1 MTFHEDMKYWVWLQR
16 AAGKGANLERLLS
29 PFGGDVRALYEADP
43 GERERL
49 LRETPSESADWQ
61 REEARGAGMR
71 GGWMRD
77 GWRADGQEV
86 LPGWQK
92 GKSAARKKR
101 PVAESTL
108 QRMKKVSLVEAEE
121 TLELCERTGVVPI
134 CPADDRYPWLLREVP
149 TCPAVLYALGDLRLL
164 TPTTL
169 PFAMVG
175 ARDARLSSLSAAS
188 DLAGSLARAG
198 FLIVSGGAIGTD
210 SACHIGALNAGCPT
224 VAVLGTGIGT
234 NYLQQNADLRRVI
247 SHNGLLL
254 SEMEPGEPGS
264 RGSFPLRNR
273 IIAGM
278 SVGTLVVEAAVKS
291 GSLITSKYAE
301 EYDRDVFVPLF
312 PGIDPERELADD
324 YPTYAAS
331 QKSAEPSALSELEA
345 STDLKAPELAR
356 RRSNTTH
363 ARQASVPTKLSSAFR
378 GTRELLERETG
389 VGIRCAADVLAAYAD
404 SYGLDPAALVASGQ
418 VSEEDLTRDVTDLA
432 GVFPPLLSR
441 SMVAKAR
448 AQLGL
453 RPGGPAS
460 GFASAFAGSAAP
472 AGMSRAT
479 GDRALPA
486 DALSDLAGSG
496 TLNPNPGWGPYRTAG
511 DAELRTYTS
520 AEFAYRRGDHPHADA
535 LPEDVSAL
543 SGDKLKS
550 KSSDSSRIDGKR
562 LLTEGALALS
572 EDDFE
577 GESSD
582 SSRSNGKRL
591 LREDALRLPADDS
604 GRSLKSGPATP
615 LKPVKDLSQE
625 ARVVLA
631 CFRADHE
638 RISEH
643 SNPEA
648 KDKTYLNALYY
659 DDFAMRLDMAPQ
671 YLLAALT
678 ELSLASYIDLT
689 DDQRYVRPVLT
700 KAVQVPNELSFE
712 EPVNPLL
719 KHPLKQNQPD
729 QTPLKTRTAHEIE
742 SEGKEHQKKEKEAK
756 EKETEEEE
764 TKEKETNHGI

>member
-1 MTFHEDMKYWVWLQR
+1 MTFHENMKYWVWLQR
-16 AAGKGANLERLLS
+16 AAGKGANLERLLE

-43 GERERL
+43 GEREHL
-49 LRETPSESADWQ
+49 LRETPSESEDWG
-61 REEARGAGMR
+61 REEARSAGAR
-71 GGWMRD
+71 GGILRD

-86 LPGWQK
+86 LPGWQRER
-92 GKSAARKKR
+92 GKSRTRKKR

-108 QRMKKVSLVEAEE
+108 QRMRKVSLAEAEE

-134 CPADDRYPWLLREVP
+134 CPSDEHYPWLLREVP

-164 TPTTL
+164 TPITL

-234 NYLQQNADLRRVI
+234 RYLQQNADLRRVI

-264 RGSFPLRNR
+264 KGSFPLRNR

-312 PGIDPERELADD
+312 PGVDPER
-324 YPTYAAS
+324 P
-331 QKSAEPSALSELEA
+331 
-345 STDLKAPELAR
+345 LK
-356 RRSNTTH
+356 
-363 ARQASVPTKLSSAFR
+363 SSAFR
-378 GTRELLERETG
+378 GTSELLERETG
-389 VGIRCAADVLAAYAD
+389 VGIRCAADVLAAYAG
-404 SYGLDPAALVASGQ
+404 SYGLEPAALVASGQ

-441 SMVAKAR
+441 AMVAKAR

-453 RPGGPAS
+453 RPGSPAS
-460 GFASAFAGSAAP
+460 V
-472 AGMSRAT
+472 RE
-479 GDRALPA
+479 LPA
-486 DALSDLAGSG
+486 AALSDLAGSG

-520 AEFAYRRGDHPHADA
+520 AEFAYRRGDHPHERELA
-535 LPEDVSAL
+535 EDISETT
-543 SGDKLKS
+543 
-550 KSSDSSRIDGKR
+550 SSDSSRTGTDL
-562 LLTEGALALS
+562 LLTEEGRGAHGSFA
-572 EDDFE
+572 
-577 GESSD
+577 
-582 SSRSNGKRL
+582 
-591 LREDALRLPADDS
+591 
-604 GRSLKSGPATP
+604 GRSPAPGPATP
-615 LKPVKDLSQE
+615 SKPVNELSQE
-625 ARVVLA
+625 ARVVLN
-631 CFRADHE
+631 CFRD
-638 RISEH
+638 
-643 SNPEA
+643 P
-648 KDKTYLNALYY
+648 DGQPLYY
-659 DDFAMRLDMAPQ
+659 EDFSARIDMAPQ

-689 DDQRYVRPVLT
+689 MDQQYVC
-700 KAVQVPNELSFE
+700 AVDLE
-712 EPVNPLL
+712 EVWP
-719 KHPLKQNQPD
+719 
-729 QTPLKTRTAHEIE
+729 A
-742 SEGKEHQKKEKEAK
+742 
-756 EKETEEEE
+756 
-764 TKEKETNHGI
+764 

>member
-1 MTFHEDMKYWVWLQR
+1 MTFHKDMKYWVWLQR

-43 GERERL
+43 GEREHL
-49 LRETPSESADWQ
+49 LRETPSESAGWG

-92 GKSAARKKR
+92 GKPAARKKR

-108 QRMKKVSLVEAEE
+108 QRMKKVSLAEAEE

-134 CPADDRYPWLLREVP
+134 CPEDDRYPWLLREVP

-312 PGIDPERELADD
+312 PGIDPER
-324 YPTYAAS
+324 P
-331 QKSAEPSALSELEA
+331 
-345 STDLKAPELAR
+345 LK
-356 RRSNTTH
+356 
-363 ARQASVPTKLSSAFR
+363 SSAFR

-404 SYGLDPAALVASGQ
+404 SYGLDPATLVASGQ

-441 SMVAKAR
+441 AMVAKAR

-453 RPGGPAS
+453 RPGGPVT
-460 GFASAFAGSAAP
+460 GFV
-472 AGMSRAT
+472 
-479 GDRALPA
+479 PA

-535 LPEDVSAL
+535 LSKDVTTP
-543 SGDKLKS
+543 SGDKLEG
-550 KSSDSSRIDGKR
+550 KSSDSSRFDDKR
-562 LLTEGALALS
+562 LLTEGALALFGD
-572 EDDFE
+572 ELE
-577 GESSD
+577 EKSSD
-582 SSRSNGKRL
+582 KSRISSKSL
-591 LREDALRLPADDS
+591 LTKDAPASPEDCVGQSP
-604 GRSLKSGPATP
+604 KSVPVTP

-631 CFRADHE
+631 CFREDDNNTHL
-638 RISEH
+638 
-643 SNPEA
+643 
-648 KDKTYLNALYY
+648 KALYY
-659 DDFAMRLDMAPQ
+659 DDFAMSLDMAPQ

-689 DDQRYVRPVLT
+689 DDQRYIC
-700 KAVQVPNELSFE
+700 AVDL
-712 EPVNPLL
+712 
-719 KHPLKQNQPD
+719 
-729 QTPLKTRTAHEIE
+729 
-742 SEGKEHQKKEKEAK
+742 EKEWPV
-756 EKETEEEE
+756 
-764 TKEKETNHGI
+764 

>member
-1 MTFHEDMKYWVWLQR
+1 M
-16 AAGKGANLERLLS
+16 LS

-43 GERERL
+43 GEREHL
-49 LRETPSESADWQ
+49 LRETPSESEDWG
-61 REEARGAGMR
+61 REEARSAGAR
-71 GGWMRD
+71 GGILRD

-86 LPGWQK
+86 LPGWQRER
-92 GKSAARKKR
+92 GKSRTRKKR

-108 QRMKKVSLVEAEE
+108 QRMRKVSLAEAEE
-121 TLELCERTGVVPI
+121 TLELCECTGVVPI
-134 CPADDRYPWLLREVP
+134 CPSDEHYPWLLREVP

-164 TPTTL
+164 TPITL

-234 NYLQQNADLRRVI
+234 RYLQQNADLRRVI

-264 RGSFPLRNR
+264 KGSFPLRNR

-312 PGIDPERELADD
+312 PGVDPER
-324 YPTYAAS
+324 P
-331 QKSAEPSALSELEA
+331 
-345 STDLKAPELAR
+345 LK
-356 RRSNTTH
+356 
-363 ARQASVPTKLSSAFR
+363 SSAFR
-378 GTRELLERETG
+378 GTSELLERDTG
-389 VGIRCAADVLAAYAD
+389 VGIRCAADVLAAYAG

-441 SMVAKAR
+441 AMVAKAR

-460 GFASAFAGSAAP
+460 V
-472 AGMSRAT
+472 RE
-479 GDRALPA
+479 LPA
-486 DALSDLAGSG
+486 AALTDLAGEG
-496 TLNPNPGWGPYRTAG
+496 TLNLSPGWGPYRTAG

-520 AEFAYRRGDHPHADA
+520 AEFAYRRGDHPHEHE
-535 LPEDVSAL
+535 LTEDISETT
-543 SGDKLKS
+543 
-550 KSSDSSRIDGKR
+550 SSDSSRTGTDL
-562 LLTEGALALS
+562 LLTEEGRGAHGSFA
-572 EDDFE
+572 
-577 GESSD
+577 
-582 SSRSNGKRL
+582 
-591 LREDALRLPADDS
+591 
-604 GRSLKSGPATP
+604 GRSPTPEPATP
-615 LKPVKDLSQE
+615 LKPVNELSQE
-625 ARVVLA
+625 ARVVLN
-631 CFRADHE
+631 CFRD
-638 RISEH
+638 
-643 SNPEA
+643 P
-648 KDKTYLNALYY
+648 DGQPLYY
-659 DDFAMRLDMAPQ
+659 EDFSARIDMAPQ

-689 DDQRYVRPVLT
+689 MDQQYVC
-700 KAVQVPNELSFE
+700 AVDLE
-712 EPVNPLL
+712 EVWP
-719 KHPLKQNQPD
+719 
-729 QTPLKTRTAHEIE
+729 A
-742 SEGKEHQKKEKEAK
+742 
-756 EKETEEEE
+756 
-764 TKEKETNHGI
+764 

>member
-43 GERERL
+43 RERGRV
-49 LRETPSESADWQ
+49 LRETPSESAGWQ

-71 GGWMRD
+71 GGWVRD

-86 LPGWQK
+86 LPGWQREK
-92 GKSAARKKR
+92 PAARRKR

-108 QRMKKVSLVEAEE
+108 QRMKKVSLAEAKE

-312 PGIDPERELADD
+312 PGIDPER
-324 YPTYAAS
+324 P
-331 QKSAEPSALSELEA
+331 
-345 STDLKAPELAR
+345 LK
-356 RRSNTTH
+356 
-363 ARQASVPTKLSSAFR
+363 SSAFR

-404 SYGLDPAALVASGQ
+404 SYGLDPAVLVASGQ

-453 RPGGPAS
+453 RPGGPAT
-460 GFASAFAGSAAP
+460 GFV
-472 AGMSRAT
+472 
-479 GDRALPA
+479 PA

-535 LPEDVSAL
+535 LPEDATTP
-543 SGDKLKS
+543 SGDKFEGE
-550 KSSDSSRIDGKR
+550 SSDSSRIDGKR
-562 LLTEGALALS
+562 LLTEGTLALS
-572 EDDFE
+572 EGDFE
-577 GESSD
+577 GESSG
-582 SSRSNGKRL
+582 SSRSNSKRL
-591 LREDALRLPADDS
+591 LTEDTLGLPADAS
-604 GRSLKSGPATP
+604 GRSPKSEPATPFKSATP

-631 CFRADHE
+631 CFRD
-638 RISEH
+638 
-643 SNPEA
+643 P
-648 KDKTYLNALYY
+648 DGQPLYY
-659 DDFAMRLDMAPQ
+659 EDISARIDMAPQ

-689 DDQRYVRPVLT
+689 MDQQYVC
-700 KAVQVPNELSFE
+700 AVDLGEVWP
-712 EPVNPLL
+712 
-719 KHPLKQNQPD
+719 
-729 QTPLKTRTAHEIE
+729 A
-742 SEGKEHQKKEKEAK
+742 
-756 EKETEEEE
+756 
-764 TKEKETNHGI
+764 

>member
-108 QRMKKVSLVEAEE
+108 QRMKKVSLAEAEE

-312 PGIDPERELADD
+312 PGIDPERRLADD
-324 YPTYAAS
+324 YPTYAAP
-331 QKSAEPSALSELEA
+331 QKQVALSPA
-345 STDLKAPELAR
+345 VPAR
-356 RRSNTTH
+356 TTS
-363 ARQASVPTKLSSAFR
+363 RNTKLSSAFR

-453 RPGGPAS
+453 HPGGPAT
-460 GFASAFAGSAAP
+460 GFGAAFAGSATS
-472 AGMSRAT
+472 AGMPRAT

-689 DDQRYVRPVLT
+689 DDQRYVC
-700 KAVQVPNELSFE
+700 AVDL
-712 EPVNPLL
+712 
-719 KHPLKQNQPD
+719 
-729 QTPLKTRTAHEIE
+729 
-742 SEGKEHQKKEKEAK
+742 EKEWP
-756 EKETEEEE
+756 T
-764 TKEKETNHGI
+764 

>member
-1 MTFHEDMKYWVWLQR
+1 MTFHENMKYWVWLQR

-49 LRETPSESADWQ
+49 LRETPSESADWG
-61 REEARGAGMR
+61 REEARSAGAR
-71 GGWMRD
+71 GGLLRD

-86 LPGWQK
+86 LPGWQRER
-92 GKSAARKKR
+92 GTSRTRKKR

-108 QRMKKVSLVEAEE
+108 QRMRKVSLAEAEE

-134 CPADDRYPWLLREVP
+134 CPSDEHYPWLLREVP

-164 TPTTL
+164 TPITL

-234 NYLQQNADLRRVI
+234 RYLQQNADLRRVI

-264 RGSFPLRNR
+264 KGSFPLRNR

-312 PGIDPERELADD
+312 PGVDPER
-324 YPTYAAS
+324 P
-331 QKSAEPSALSELEA
+331 
-345 STDLKAPELAR
+345 LK
-356 RRSNTTH
+356 
-363 ARQASVPTKLSSAFR
+363 SSAFR
-378 GTRELLERETG
+378 GTCELLERETG
-389 VGIRCAADVLAAYAD
+389 VGIRCAADVLAAYAG
-404 SYGLDPAALVASGQ
+404 SYGLDPAALAASGQ
-418 VSEEDLTRDVTDLA
+418 VSEEDLTRDITDLA

-441 SMVAKAR
+441 TMVAKAR

-460 GFASAFAGSAAP
+460 GRERPAA
-472 AGMSRAT
+472 
-479 GDRALPA
+479 
-486 DALSDLAGSG
+486 ALSDLAGEG
-496 TLNPNPGWGPYRTAG
+496 TLNPTPGWGPYRTAG

-520 AEFAYRRGDHPHADA
+520 AEFAYRRGDHPHERE
-535 LPEDVSAL
+535 LTEE
-543 SGDKLKS
+543 KTKTI
-550 KSSDSSRIDGKR
+550 SSDSSR
-562 LLTEGALALS
+562 T
-572 EDDFE
+572 
-577 GESSD
+577 
-582 SSRSNGKRL
+582 
-591 LREDALRLPADDS
+591 DAELLPAEDGRAEYGS
-604 GRSLKSGPATP
+604 FTGRSPMPEPATP
-615 LKPVKDLSQE
+615 SKPVNELSQE
-625 ARVVLA
+625 ARVVLN
-631 CFRADHE
+631 CFRD
-638 RISEH
+638 
-643 SNPEA
+643 P
-648 KDKTYLNALYY
+648 DGQPLYY
-659 DDFAMRLDMAPQ
+659 EDITARIDMAPQ

-689 DDQRYVRPVLT
+689 MDQQYVC
-700 KAVQVPNELSFE
+700 AVDLE
-712 EPVNPLL
+712 EVWP
-719 KHPLKQNQPD
+719 
-729 QTPLKTRTAHEIE
+729 A
-742 SEGKEHQKKEKEAK
+742 
-756 EKETEEEE
+756 
-764 TKEKETNHGI
+764 

>member
-1 MTFHEDMKYWVWLQR
+1 MTSHEDMKYWVWLQR

-49 LRETPSESADWQ
+49 LRETPSESAGWV

-108 QRMKKVSLVEAEE
+108 QRMKKVSLAEAEG

-169 PFAMVG
+169 PLAMVG

-312 PGIDPERELADD
+312 PGVDPER
-324 YPTYAAS
+324 P
-331 QKSAEPSALSELEA
+331 
-345 STDLKAPELAR
+345 LK
-356 RRSNTTH
+356 
-363 ARQASVPTKLSSAFR
+363 SSAFR
-378 GTRELLERETG
+378 GTSELLERETG
-389 VGIRCAADVLAAYAD
+389 VGIRCAADVLAAYAG
-404 SYGLDPAALVASGQ
+404 SYGLEPAALVASGQ

-441 SMVAKAR
+441 AMVAKAR

-453 RPGGPAS
+453 RPGGPAT
-460 GFASAFAGSAAP
+460 GFGSAFAGSATS
-472 AGMSRAT
+472 AGMPHAT
-479 GDRALPA
+479 GDGPLPA
-486 DALSDLAGSG
+486 GALTDLAGSG

-535 LPEDVSAL
+535 LPEDVSTS
-543 SGDKLKS
+543 SGNKLEG
-550 KSSDSSRIDGKR
+550 KSSNSSRIDGKR
-562 LLTEGALALS
+562 LLTEDVLG
-572 EDDFE
+572 
-577 GESSD
+577 
-582 SSRSNGKRL
+582 
-591 LREDALRLPADDS
+591 LPADDS

-631 CFRADHE
+631 CFRD
-638 RISEH
+638 
-643 SNPEA
+643 P
-648 KDKTYLNALYY
+648 DGQPLYY
-659 DDFAMRLDMAPQ
+659 EDISARIDMAPQ

-689 DDQRYVRPVLT
+689 MDQQYVC
-700 KAVQVPNELSFE
+700 AVDLE
-712 EPVNPLL
+712 EVWL
-719 KHPLKQNQPD
+719 
-729 QTPLKTRTAHEIE
+729 A
-742 SEGKEHQKKEKEAK
+742 
-756 EKETEEEE
+756 
-764 TKEKETNHGI
+764 

>member
-108 QRMKKVSLVEAEE
+108 QRMKKVSLAEAEE

-149 TCPAVLYALGDLRLL
+149 TCPAVLYALGDLSLL

-312 PGIDPERELADD
+312 PGIDPERRLADD

-543 SGDKLKS
+543 SGDKLKG
-550 KSSDSSRIDGKR
+550 KSSDSSRSGEKR

-572 EDDFE
+572 GDNLEE
-577 GESSD
+577 ESSD
-582 SSRSNGKRL
+582 RLRIDGKHL
-591 LREDALRLPADDS
+591 LTKDALAFSEDYA
-604 GRSLKSGPATP
+604 GRSPKREPVTP

-625 ARVVLA
+625 AKVVLN
-631 CFRADHE
+631 CFREDDGQTMEGGAPAGGDNTHFQ
-638 RISEH
+638 
-643 SNPEA
+643 
-648 KDKTYLNALYY
+648 ALYY

-689 DDQRYVRPVLT
+689 DDQRYVC
-700 KAVQVPNELSFE
+700 AVDL
-712 EPVNPLL
+712 
-719 KHPLKQNQPD
+719 
-729 QTPLKTRTAHEIE
+729 
-742 SEGKEHQKKEKEAK
+742 EKEWLV
-756 EKETEEEE
+756 
-764 TKEKETNHGI
+764 

>member
-16 AAGKGANLERLLS
+16 AAGKGANLERLLE

-43 GERERL
+43 GEREHL
-49 LRETPSESADWQ
+49 LRETPSESEDWG
-61 REEARGAGMR
+61 REEARSAGAR
-71 GGWMRD
+71 GGILRD

-86 LPGWQK
+86 LPGWQRER
-92 GKSAARKKR
+92 GKSRTRKKR

-108 QRMKKVSLVEAEE
+108 QRMRKVSLAEAEE

-134 CPADDRYPWLLREVP
+134 CPSDEHYPWLLREVP

-164 TPTTL
+164 TPITL

-234 NYLQQNADLRRVI
+234 RYLQQNADLRRVI

-264 RGSFPLRNR
+264 KGSFPLRNR

-312 PGIDPERELADD
+312 PGVDPER
-324 YPTYAAS
+324 P
-331 QKSAEPSALSELEA
+331 
-345 STDLKAPELAR
+345 LK
-356 RRSNTTH
+356 
-363 ARQASVPTKLSSAFR
+363 SSAFR
-378 GTRELLERETG
+378 GTSELLERETG
-389 VGIRCAADVLAAYAD
+389 VGIRCAADVLAAYAG
-404 SYGLDPAALVASGQ
+404 SYGLEPAALVASGQ

-441 SMVAKAR
+441 AMVAKAR

-453 RPGGPAS
+453 RPGSPAS
-460 GFASAFAGSAAP
+460 V
-472 AGMSRAT
+472 RE
-479 GDRALPA
+479 LPA
-486 DALSDLAGSG
+486 AALSDLAGSG
-496 TLNPNPGWGPYRTAG
+496 TLNPNPGWGPYRTAE

-520 AEFAYRRGDHPHADA
+520 AEFAYRRGDHPHERELA
-535 LPEDVSAL
+535 EDISETT
-543 SGDKLKS
+543 
-550 KSSDSSRIDGKR
+550 SSDSSRTGTDL
-562 LLTEGALALS
+562 LLTEEGRGAHGSFA
-572 EDDFE
+572 
-577 GESSD
+577 
-582 SSRSNGKRL
+582 
-591 LREDALRLPADDS
+591 
-604 GRSLKSGPATP
+604 GRSPMPEPATP
-615 LKPVKDLSQE
+615 LKPVNELSQE
-625 ARVVLA
+625 ARVVLN
-631 CFRADHE
+631 CFRD
-638 RISEH
+638 
-643 SNPEA
+643 P
-648 KDKTYLNALYY
+648 DGQPLYY
-659 DDFAMRLDMAPQ
+659 EDFSARIDMAPQ

-689 DDQRYVRPVLT
+689 MDQQYVC
-700 KAVQVPNELSFE
+700 AVDLE
-712 EPVNPLL
+712 EVWP
-719 KHPLKQNQPD
+719 
-729 QTPLKTRTAHEIE
+729 A
-742 SEGKEHQKKEKEAK
+742 
-756 EKETEEEE
+756 
-764 TKEKETNHGI
+764 

>member
-101 PVAESTL
+101 PVSESTL
-108 QRMKKVSLVEAEE
+108 QRMKKVSLAEAEE
-121 TLELCERTGVVPI
+121 TLELCECTGVVPI
-134 CPADDRYPWLLREVP
+134 CPSDEHYPWLLREVP

-312 PGIDPERELADD
+312 PGVDPER
-324 YPTYAAS
+324 P
-331 QKSAEPSALSELEA
+331 
-345 STDLKAPELAR
+345 LK
-356 RRSNTTH
+356 
-363 ARQASVPTKLSSAFR
+363 SSAFR
-378 GTRELLERETG
+378 GTSELLERETG
-389 VGIRCAADVLAAYAD
+389 VGIRCAADVLAAYAG

-460 GFASAFAGSAAP
+460 GFGSAFAGSAAP
-472 AGMSRAT
+472 AGMPLAA
-479 GDRALPA
+479 GDGALPA
-486 DALSDLAGSG
+486 GALLDLAGSG
-496 TLNPNPGWGPYRTAG
+496 TLNPNPGWGPYRTAE

-520 AEFAYRRGDHPHADA
+520 AEFAYRRGDHPHEHEPQEDESEEASSASSRFDSKHLLA
-535 LPEDVSAL
+535 EDVPETRGS
-543 SGDKLKS
+543 
-550 KSSDSSRIDGKR
+550 
-562 LLTEGALALS
+562 
-572 EDDFE
+572 FV
-577 GESSD
+577 
-582 SSRSNGKRL
+582 
-591 LREDALRLPADDS
+591 
-604 GRSLKSGPATP
+604 GRSPTPEPATP
-615 LKPVKDLSQE
+615 LKPVNELSQE
-625 ARVVLA
+625 ARVVLN
-631 CFRADHE
+631 CFRD
-638 RISEH
+638 
-643 SNPEA
+643 P
-648 KDKTYLNALYY
+648 DGQPLYY
-659 DDFAMRLDMAPQ
+659 EDFSARIDMAPQ

-689 DDQRYVRPVLT
+689 MDQQYVC
-700 KAVQVPNELSFE
+700 AVDLE
-712 EPVNPLL
+712 EVWP
-719 KHPLKQNQPD
+719 
-729 QTPLKTRTAHEIE
+729 A
-742 SEGKEHQKKEKEAK
+742 
-756 EKETEEEE
+756 
-764 TKEKETNHGI
+764 

>member
-312 PGIDPERELADD
+312 PGVDPERRLADD
-324 YPTYAAS
+324 YPTYAAP
-331 QKSAEPSALSELEA
+331 QKQVALSPA
-345 STDLKAPELAR
+345 VPAR
-356 RRSNTTH
+356 TTS
-363 ARQASVPTKLSSAFR
+363 RNTKLSSAFR

-453 RPGGPAS
+453 RPGGPAT
-460 GFASAFAGSAAP
+460 GFV
-472 AGMSRAT
+472 
-479 GDRALPA
+479 PA

-543 SGDKLKS
+543 SGDKLKG
-550 KSSDSSRIDGKR
+550 KSSDSSRSGEKR
-562 LLTEGALALS
+562 LLTEGALALFGDNL
-572 EDDFE
+572 EE
-577 GESSD
+577 ESSD
-582 SSRSNGKRL
+582 RLRIDGKHL
-591 LREDALRLPADDS
+591 LTKDALAFSEDYA
-604 GRSLKSGPATP
+604 GRSPKREPVTP

-625 ARVVLA
+625 AKVVLN
-631 CFRADHE
+631 CFREDDGQTMEGGAPAGGDNTHFQ
-638 RISEH
+638 
-643 SNPEA
+643 
-648 KDKTYLNALYY
+648 ALYY

-689 DDQRYVRPVLT
+689 DDQRYVC
-700 KAVQVPNELSFE
+700 AVDL
-712 EPVNPLL
+712 
-719 KHPLKQNQPD
+719 
-729 QTPLKTRTAHEIE
+729 
-742 SEGKEHQKKEKEAK
+742 EKEWLV
-756 EKETEEEE
+756 
-764 TKEKETNHGI
+764 

>member
-101 PVAESTL
+101 PVSESTL
-108 QRMKKVSLVEAEE
+108 QRMKKVSLAEAEE
-121 TLELCERTGVVPI
+121 TLELCECTGVVPI
-134 CPADDRYPWLLREVP
+134 CPSDEHYPWLLREVP

-312 PGIDPERELADD
+312 PGVDPER
-324 YPTYAAS
+324 P
-331 QKSAEPSALSELEA
+331 
-345 STDLKAPELAR
+345 LK
-356 RRSNTTH
+356 
-363 ARQASVPTKLSSAFR
+363 SSAFR

-389 VGIRCAADVLAAYAD
+389 VGIRCAADVLAAYAG

-441 SMVAKAR
+441 AMVAKAR

-453 RPGGPAS
+453 RPGGPAT
-460 GFASAFAGSAAP
+460 GSAFAGSAAP
-472 AGMSRAT
+472 AGMPHAA
-479 GDRALPA
+479 GDGALPA
-486 DALSDLAGSG
+486 GALLDLAGSG
-496 TLNPNPGWGPYRTAG
+496 TLNPNPGWGPYRTAE

-520 AEFAYRRGDHPHADA
+520 AEFAYRRGDHPHEHE
-535 LPEDVSAL
+535 LTEE
-543 SGDKLKS
+543 KNEKI
-550 KSSDSSRIDGKR
+550 SSDSSRTGTDL
-562 LLTEGALALS
+562 LLTEDGRGTRGSFA
-572 EDDFE
+572 
-577 GESSD
+577 
-582 SSRSNGKRL
+582 
-591 LREDALRLPADDS
+591 
-604 GRSLKSGPATP
+604 GRSPTPEPATP
-615 LKPVKDLSQE
+615 LKPVNELSQE
-625 ARVVLA
+625 ARVVLN
-631 CFRADHE
+631 CFRD
-638 RISEH
+638 
-643 SNPEA
+643 P
-648 KDKTYLNALYY
+648 DGQPLYY
-659 DDFAMRLDMAPQ
+659 EDIAARIDMAPQ

-689 DDQRYVRPVLT
+689 MDQQYVC
-700 KAVQVPNELSFE
+700 AVDLE
-712 EPVNPLL
+712 EVWP
-719 KHPLKQNQPD
+719 
-729 QTPLKTRTAHEIE
+729 A
-742 SEGKEHQKKEKEAK
+742 
-756 EKETEEEE
+756 
-764 TKEKETNHGI
+764 

>member
-16 AAGKGANLERLLS
+16 AAGKGANLERLLE

-43 GERERL
+43 GEREHL
-49 LRETPSESADWQ
+49 LRETPSESEDWG
-61 REEARGAGMR
+61 REEARSAGAR
-71 GGWMRD
+71 GGILRD

-86 LPGWQK
+86 LPGWQRER
-92 GKSAARKKR
+92 GKSRTRKKR

-108 QRMKKVSLVEAEE
+108 QRMRKVSLAEAEE

-134 CPADDRYPWLLREVP
+134 CPSDEHYPWLLREVP

-234 NYLQQNADLRRVI
+234 RYLQQNADLRRVI

-264 RGSFPLRNR
+264 KGSFPLRNR

-312 PGIDPERELADD
+312 PGVDPER
-324 YPTYAAS
+324 P
-331 QKSAEPSALSELEA
+331 
-345 STDLKAPELAR
+345 LK
-356 RRSNTTH
+356 
-363 ARQASVPTKLSSAFR
+363 SSAFR
-378 GTRELLERETG
+378 GTSELLERDTG
-389 VGIRCAADVLAAYAD
+389 VGIRCAADVLAAYAG

-441 SMVAKAR
+441 AMVAKAR

-460 GFASAFAGSAAP
+460 V
-472 AGMSRAT
+472 RE
-479 GDRALPA
+479 LPA
-486 DALSDLAGSG
+486 AALSDLAGSG

-520 AEFAYRRGDHPHADA
+520 AEFAYRRGDHPHERELA
-535 LPEDVSAL
+535 EDISETT
-543 SGDKLKS
+543 
-550 KSSDSSRIDGKR
+550 SSDSSRTGTDL
-562 LLTEGALALS
+562 LLTEEGRGAHGSFA
-572 EDDFE
+572 
-577 GESSD
+577 
-582 SSRSNGKRL
+582 
-591 LREDALRLPADDS
+591 
-604 GRSLKSGPATP
+604 GRSPTPGPATP
-615 LKPVKDLSQE
+615 LKPVNELSQE
-625 ARVVLA
+625 ARVVLN
-631 CFRADHE
+631 CFRD
-638 RISEH
+638 
-643 SNPEA
+643 P
-648 KDKTYLNALYY
+648 DGQPLYY
-659 DDFAMRLDMAPQ
+659 EDFSARIDMAPQ

-689 DDQRYVRPVLT
+689 MDQQYVC
-700 KAVQVPNELSFE
+700 AVDLE
-712 EPVNPLL
+712 EVWP
-719 KHPLKQNQPD
+719 
-729 QTPLKTRTAHEIE
+729 A
-742 SEGKEHQKKEKEAK
+742 
-756 EKETEEEE
+756 
-764 TKEKETNHGI
+764 

>member
-312 PGIDPERELADD
+312 PGIDPERRLADD
-324 YPTYAAS
+324 YPSYAAP
-331 QKSAEPSALSELEA
+331 QKQVALSPA
-345 STDLKAPELAR
+345 VPAR
-356 RRSNTTH
+356 TTS
-363 ARQASVPTKLSSAFR
+363 RNTKLSSAFR

-441 SMVAKAR
+441 SMVAN
-448 AQLGL
+448 
-453 RPGGPAS
+453 
-460 GFASAFAGSAAP
+460 AFAGSATS
-472 AGMSRAT
+472 AGMPRAT
-479 GDRALPA
+479 GDGPLPA
-486 DALSDLAGSG
+486 GALLDLAGSG

-543 SGDKLKS
+543 SGDKLKG
-550 KSSDSSRIDGKR
+550 KSSDSSRSGEKR
-562 LLTEGALALS
+562 LLTEGALALFGDNL
-572 EDDFE
+572 EE
-577 GESSD
+577 ESSD
-582 SSRSNGKRL
+582 RLRIDGKHL
-591 LREDALRLPADDS
+591 LTKDALALSEDYA
-604 GRSLKSGPATP
+604 GRSPKRVPVTP

-625 ARVVLA
+625 AKVVLN
-631 CFRADHE
+631 CFREDDGQTMEGGAPAGGDNTHFQ
-638 RISEH
+638 
-643 SNPEA
+643 
-648 KDKTYLNALYY
+648 ALYY

-689 DDQRYVRPVLT
+689 DDQRYVC
-700 KAVQVPNELSFE
+700 AVDL
-712 EPVNPLL
+712 
-719 KHPLKQNQPD
+719 
-729 QTPLKTRTAHEIE
+729 
-742 SEGKEHQKKEKEAK
+742 EKEWLV
-756 EKETEEEE
+756 
-764 TKEKETNHGI
+764 

>member
-101 PVAESTL
+101 PVSESTL
-108 QRMKKVSLVEAEE
+108 QRMKKVSLAEAEE
-121 TLELCERTGVVPI
+121 TLELCECTGVVPI
-134 CPADDRYPWLLREVP
+134 CPSDEHYPWLLREVP

-312 PGIDPERELADD
+312 PGVDPER
-324 YPTYAAS
+324 P
-331 QKSAEPSALSELEA
+331 
-345 STDLKAPELAR
+345 LK
-356 RRSNTTH
+356 
-363 ARQASVPTKLSSAFR
+363 SSAFR
-378 GTRELLERETG
+378 GTSELLERETG
-389 VGIRCAADVLAAYAD
+389 VGIRCAADVLAAYAG

-460 GFASAFAGSAAP
+460 GFGSAFAGSAAP
-472 AGMSRAT
+472 AGMPLAA
-479 GDRALPA
+479 GDGALPA
-486 DALSDLAGSG
+486 GALLDLAGSG
-496 TLNPNPGWGPYRTAG
+496 TLNPNPGWGPYRTAE

-535 LPEDVSAL
+535 LPEDVSTS
-543 SGDKLKS
+543 SGNKLEG

-562 LLTEGALALS
+562 LLTE
-572 EDDFE
+572 
-577 GESSD
+577 
-582 SSRSNGKRL
+582 
-591 LREDALRLPADDS
+591 DALGLPADDS

-615 LKPVKDLSQE
+615 LKPVNELSQE
-625 ARVVLA
+625 ARVVLN
-631 CFRADHE
+631 CFRD
-638 RISEH
+638 
-643 SNPEA
+643 P
-648 KDKTYLNALYY
+648 DGQPLYY
-659 DDFAMRLDMAPQ
+659 EDFSARIDMAPQ

-689 DDQRYVRPVLT
+689 MDQQYVC
-700 KAVQVPNELSFE
+700 AVDLE
-712 EPVNPLL
+712 EVWP
-719 KHPLKQNQPD
+719 
-729 QTPLKTRTAHEIE
+729 A
-742 SEGKEHQKKEKEAK
+742 
-756 EKETEEEE
+756 
-764 TKEKETNHGI
+764 

>member
-16 AAGKGANLERLLS
+16 AAGKGANLERLLE

-43 GERERL
+43 GEREHL
-49 LRETPSESADWQ
+49 LRETPSESEDWG
-61 REEARGAGMR
+61 REEARSAGAR
-71 GGWMRD
+71 GGILRD

-86 LPGWQK
+86 LPGWQRER
-92 GKSAARKKR
+92 GKSRTRKKR

-108 QRMKKVSLVEAEE
+108 QRMRKVSLAEAEE

-134 CPADDRYPWLLREVP
+134 CPSDEHYPWLLREVP

-234 NYLQQNADLRRVI
+234 RYLQQNADLRRVI

-264 RGSFPLRNR
+264 KGSFPLRNR

-312 PGIDPERELADD
+312 PGVDPER
-324 YPTYAAS
+324 P
-331 QKSAEPSALSELEA
+331 
-345 STDLKAPELAR
+345 LK
-356 RRSNTTH
+356 
-363 ARQASVPTKLSSAFR
+363 SSAFR
-378 GTRELLERETG
+378 GTSELLERETG
-389 VGIRCAADVLAAYAD
+389 VGIRCAADVLAAYAG
-404 SYGLDPAALVASGQ
+404 SYGLEPAALVASGQ

-441 SMVAKAR
+441 AMVAKAR

-453 RPGGPAS
+453 RPGSPAS
-460 GFASAFAGSAAP
+460 V
-472 AGMSRAT
+472 RE
-479 GDRALPA
+479 LPA
-486 DALSDLAGSG
+486 AALTDLAGEG
-496 TLNPNPGWGPYRTAG
+496 TLNLSPGWGPYRTAE

-520 AEFAYRRGDHPHADA
+520 AEFAYRRGDHPHERELA
-535 LPEDVSAL
+535 EDISETT
-543 SGDKLKS
+543 
-550 KSSDSSRIDGKR
+550 SSDSSRTGTDL
-562 LLTEGALALS
+562 LLTEEGRGAHGSFA
-572 EDDFE
+572 
-577 GESSD
+577 
-582 SSRSNGKRL
+582 
-591 LREDALRLPADDS
+591 
-604 GRSLKSGPATP
+604 GRSPTPGPATP
-615 LKPVKDLSQE
+615 SKPVNELSQE
-625 ARVVLA
+625 ARVVLN
-631 CFRADHE
+631 CFRD
-638 RISEH
+638 
-643 SNPEA
+643 P
-648 KDKTYLNALYY
+648 DGQPLYY
-659 DDFAMRLDMAPQ
+659 EDFSARIDMAPQ

-689 DDQRYVRPVLT
+689 MDQQYVC
-700 KAVQVPNELSFE
+700 AVDLE
-712 EPVNPLL
+712 EVWP
-719 KHPLKQNQPD
+719 
-729 QTPLKTRTAHEIE
+729 A
-742 SEGKEHQKKEKEAK
+742 
-756 EKETEEEE
+756 
-764 TKEKETNHGI
+764 

>member
-43 GERERL
+43 GERERM
-49 LRETPSESADWQ
+49 LRETPSESAGWQ

-92 GKSAARKKR
+92 GKPAARKKR

-108 QRMKKVSLVEAEE
+108 QRMKKVSLAEAEE

-210 SACHIGALNAGCPT
+210 SACHIGALNVGCPT

-264 RGSFPLRNR
+264 KGSFPLRNR

-312 PGIDPERELADD
+312 PGIDPERL
-324 YPTYAAS
+324 
-331 QKSAEPSALSELEA
+331 
-345 STDLKAPELAR
+345 LK
-356 RRSNTTH
+356 
-363 ARQASVPTKLSSAFR
+363 SSAFR

-389 VGIRCAADVLAAYAD
+389 VGIRCAADVLSAYAD

-453 RPGGPAS
+453 RPGGPVT
-460 GFASAFAGSAAP
+460 GFV
-472 AGMSRAT
+472 
-479 GDRALPA
+479 PA

-535 LPEDVSAL
+535 L
-543 SGDKLKS
+543 
-550 KSSDSSRIDGKR
+550 
-562 LLTEGALALS
+562 TEGALALFGD
-572 EDDFE
+572 ELE
-577 GESSD
+577 EKSSD
-582 SSRSNGKRL
+582 KSRIDSKRL
-591 LREDALRLPADDS
+591 LTKDAPASPEDCVGQSPKRE
-604 GRSLKSGPATP
+604 PATP

-631 CFRADHE
+631 CFREEGD
-638 RISEH
+638 
-643 SNPEA
+643 NTQL
-648 KDKTYLNALYY
+648 KALYY

-689 DDQRYVRPVLT
+689 DDQRYVC
-700 KAVQVPNELSFE
+700 AVDL
-712 EPVNPLL
+712 
-719 KHPLKQNQPD
+719 
-729 QTPLKTRTAHEIE
+729 
-742 SEGKEHQKKEKEAK
+742 EKEWPV
-756 EKETEEEE
+756 
-764 TKEKETNHGI
+764 

>member
-16 AAGKGANLERLLS
+16 AAGKGANLERLLE

-43 GERERL
+43 GEREHL
-49 LRETPSESADWQ
+49 LRETPSESEDWG
-61 REEARGAGMR
+61 REEARSAGAR
-71 GGWMRD
+71 GGILRD

-86 LPGWQK
+86 LPGWQRER
-92 GKSAARKKR
+92 GKSRTRKKR

-108 QRMKKVSLVEAEE
+108 QRMRKVSLAEAEE
-121 TLELCERTGVVPI
+121 TLELCECTGVVPI
-134 CPADDRYPWLLREVP
+134 CPSDEHYPWLLREVP

-234 NYLQQNADLRRVI
+234 RYLQQNADLRRVI

-264 RGSFPLRNR
+264 KGSFPLRNR

-312 PGIDPERELADD
+312 PGVDPER
-324 YPTYAAS
+324 P
-331 QKSAEPSALSELEA
+331 
-345 STDLKAPELAR
+345 LK
-356 RRSNTTH
+356 
-363 ARQASVPTKLSSAFR
+363 SSAFR
-378 GTRELLERETG
+378 GTSELLERETG
-389 VGIRCAADVLAAYAD
+389 VGIRCAADVLAAYAG
-404 SYGLDPAALVASGQ
+404 SYGLEPAALVASGQ

-441 SMVAKAR
+441 AMVAKAR

-460 GFASAFAGSAAP
+460 V
-472 AGMSRAT
+472 RE
-479 GDRALPA
+479 LPA
-486 DALSDLAGSG
+486 AALSDLAGEG
-496 TLNPNPGWGPYRTAG
+496 TLNPSPGWGPYRTAG

-520 AEFAYRRGDHPHADA
+520 AEFAYRRGDHPHERELA
-535 LPEDVSAL
+535 EDISETT
-543 SGDKLKS
+543 
-550 KSSDSSRIDGKR
+550 SSDSSRTGTDL
-562 LLTEGALALS
+562 LLTEEGRGAHGSFA
-572 EDDFE
+572 
-577 GESSD
+577 
-582 SSRSNGKRL
+582 
-591 LREDALRLPADDS
+591 
-604 GRSLKSGPATP
+604 GRSPMPEPATP
-615 LKPVKDLSQE
+615 LKPVNELSQE
-625 ARVVLA
+625 ARVVLN
-631 CFRADHE
+631 CFRD
-638 RISEH
+638 
-643 SNPEA
+643 P
-648 KDKTYLNALYY
+648 DGQPLYY
-659 DDFAMRLDMAPQ
+659 EDFSARIDMAPQ

-689 DDQRYVRPVLT
+689 MDQQYVC
-700 KAVQVPNELSFE
+700 AVDLE
-712 EPVNPLL
+712 EVWP
-719 KHPLKQNQPD
+719 
-729 QTPLKTRTAHEIE
+729 A
-742 SEGKEHQKKEKEAK
+742 
-756 EKETEEEE
+756 
-764 TKEKETNHGI
+764 

>member
-16 AAGKGANLERLLS
+16 AAGKGANLERLLE

-43 GERERL
+43 GEREHL
-49 LRETPSESADWQ
+49 LRETPSELEDWG
-61 REEARGAGMR
+61 REEARSAGAR
-71 GGWMRD
+71 GGILRD

-86 LPGWQK
+86 LPGWQRER
-92 GKSAARKKR
+92 GKSRTRKKR

-108 QRMKKVSLVEAEE
+108 QRMRKVSLAEAEE
-121 TLELCERTGVVPI
+121 TLELCECTGVVPI
-134 CPADDRYPWLLREVP
+134 CPSDEHYPWLLREVP

-164 TPTTL
+164 TPITL

-234 NYLQQNADLRRVI
+234 RYLQQNADLRRVI

-264 RGSFPLRNR
+264 KGSFPLRNR

-312 PGIDPERELADD
+312 PGIDPER
-324 YPTYAAS
+324 P
-331 QKSAEPSALSELEA
+331 
-345 STDLKAPELAR
+345 LK
-356 RRSNTTH
+356 
-363 ARQASVPTKLSSAFR
+363 SSAFR

-389 VGIRCAADVLAAYAD
+389 VGIRCAADVLAAYAG

-418 VSEEDLTRDVTDLA
+418 VSEADLTRDITDLA

-441 SMVAKAR
+441 AMVAKAR

-460 GFASAFAGSAAP
+460 V
-472 AGMSRAT
+472 RE
-479 GDRALPA
+479 LPA
-486 DALSDLAGSG
+486 AALSDLAGSG

-520 AEFAYRRGDHPHADA
+520 AEFAYRRGDHPHERELA
-535 LPEDVSAL
+535 EVISETT
-543 SGDKLKS
+543 
-550 KSSDSSRIDGKR
+550 SSDSSRTGTDL
-562 LLTEGALALS
+562 LLTEEGRGAHGSFA
-572 EDDFE
+572 
-577 GESSD
+577 
-582 SSRSNGKRL
+582 
-591 LREDALRLPADDS
+591 
-604 GRSLKSGPATP
+604 GRSPTPGPATP
-615 LKPVKDLSQE
+615 LKPVNELSQE
-625 ARVVLA
+625 ARVVLN
-631 CFRADHE
+631 CFRD
-638 RISEH
+638 
-643 SNPEA
+643 P
-648 KDKTYLNALYY
+648 DGQPLYY
-659 DDFAMRLDMAPQ
+659 EDFSARIDMAPQ

-689 DDQRYVRPVLT
+689 MDQQYVC
-700 KAVQVPNELSFE
+700 AVDLE
-712 EPVNPLL
+712 EVWP
-719 KHPLKQNQPD
+719 
-729 QTPLKTRTAHEIE
+729 A
-742 SEGKEHQKKEKEAK
+742 
-756 EKETEEEE
+756 
-764 TKEKETNHGI
+764 

>member
-43 GERERL
+43 GERERM
-49 LRETPSESADWQ
+49 LRETPSESAGWQ

-71 GGWMRD
+71 GGWVRD

-86 LPGWQK
+86 LPGWQREK
-92 GKSAARKKR
+92 PAARRKR

-108 QRMKKVSLVEAEE
+108 QRMKKVSLAEAEE

-312 PGIDPERELADD
+312 PGVDPER
-324 YPTYAAS
+324 P
-331 QKSAEPSALSELEA
+331 
-345 STDLKAPELAR
+345 LK
-356 RRSNTTH
+356 
-363 ARQASVPTKLSSAFR
+363 SSAFR
-378 GTRELLERETG
+378 GTSELLERETG
-389 VGIRCAADVLAAYAD
+389 VGIRCAADVLAAYAG
-404 SYGLDPAALVASGQ
+404 SYGLEPAALVASGQ

-441 SMVAKAR
+441 AMVAKAR

-453 RPGGPAS
+453 RPGSPAS
-460 GFASAFAGSAAP
+460 V
-472 AGMSRAT
+472 RE
-479 GDRALPA
+479 LPA
-486 DALSDLAGSG
+486 AALSDLAGSG

-520 AEFAYRRGDHPHADA
+520 AEFAYRRGDHPHEHE
-535 LPEDVSAL
+535 LTEENNE
-543 SGDKLKS
+543 KT
-550 KSSDSSRIDGKR
+550 SSDSSRTGTDL
-562 LLTEGALALS
+562 LLTEEGRGAHGSFA
-572 EDDFE
+572 
-577 GESSD
+577 
-582 SSRSNGKRL
+582 
-591 LREDALRLPADDS
+591 
-604 GRSLKSGPATP
+604 GRSPTPEPATP
-615 LKPVKDLSQE
+615 LKPVNELSQE
-625 ARVVLA
+625 ARVVLN
-631 CFRADHE
+631 CFRD
-638 RISEH
+638 
-643 SNPEA
+643 P
-648 KDKTYLNALYY
+648 DGQPLYY
-659 DDFAMRLDMAPQ
+659 EDFSARIDMAPQ

-689 DDQRYVRPVLT
+689 MDQQYVC
-700 KAVQVPNELSFE
+700 AVDL
-712 EPVNPLL
+712 
-719 KHPLKQNQPD
+719 
-729 QTPLKTRTAHEIE
+729 
-742 SEGKEHQKKEKEAK
+742 EKEWPV
-756 EKETEEEE
+756 
-764 TKEKETNHGI
+764 

>member
-16 AAGKGANLERLLS
+16 AAGKGANLERLLE

-43 GERERL
+43 GEREHL
-49 LRETPSESADWQ
+49 LRETPSESEDWG
-61 REEARGAGMR
+61 REEARSAGAR
-71 GGWMRD
+71 GGILRD

-86 LPGWQK
+86 LPGWQRER
-92 GKSAARKKR
+92 GKSRTRKKR

-108 QRMKKVSLVEAEE
+108 QRMRKVSLAEAEE

-134 CPADDRYPWLLREVP
+134 CPSDEHYPWLLREVP

-164 TPTTL
+164 TPITL

-234 NYLQQNADLRRVI
+234 RYLQQNADLRRVI

-264 RGSFPLRNR
+264 KGSFPLRNR

-312 PGIDPERELADD
+312 PGVDPER
-324 YPTYAAS
+324 P
-331 QKSAEPSALSELEA
+331 
-345 STDLKAPELAR
+345 LK
-356 RRSNTTH
+356 
-363 ARQASVPTKLSSAFR
+363 SSAFR
-378 GTRELLERETG
+378 GTSELLERDTG
-389 VGIRCAADVLAAYAD
+389 VGIRCAADVLAAYAG

-441 SMVAKAR
+441 AMVAKAR

-453 RPGGPAS
+453 RPGSPAS
-460 GFASAFAGSAAP
+460 GFGSAFAGSAAS
-472 AGMSRAT
+472 AGVPRAT
-479 GDRALPA
+479 GDRELPA
-486 DALSDLAGSG
+486 AALSDLAGEG

-520 AEFAYRRGDHPHADA
+520 AEFAYRRGDHPHERELA
-535 LPEDVSAL
+535 EVISETT
-543 SGDKLKS
+543 
-550 KSSDSSRIDGKR
+550 SSDSSRTGTDL
-562 LLTEGALALS
+562 LLTEEGRGAHGSFA
-572 EDDFE
+572 
-577 GESSD
+577 
-582 SSRSNGKRL
+582 
-591 LREDALRLPADDS
+591 
-604 GRSLKSGPATP
+604 GRSPTPEPATP
-615 LKPVKDLSQE
+615 LKPVNELSQE
-625 ARVVLA
+625 ARVVLN
-631 CFRADHE
+631 CFRD
-638 RISEH
+638 
-643 SNPEA
+643 P
-648 KDKTYLNALYY
+648 DGQPLYY
-659 DDFAMRLDMAPQ
+659 EDFSARIDMAPQ

-689 DDQRYVRPVLT
+689 MDQQYVC
-700 KAVQVPNELSFE
+700 AVDLE
-712 EPVNPLL
+712 EVWP
-719 KHPLKQNQPD
+719 
-729 QTPLKTRTAHEIE
+729 A
-742 SEGKEHQKKEKEAK
+742 
-756 EKETEEEE
+756 
-764 TKEKETNHGI
+764 

>member
-49 LRETPSESADWQ
+49 LCETPSESEDWG
-61 REEARGAGMR
+61 REEARSAGAR
-71 GGWMRD
+71 GGILRD

-86 LPGWQK
+86 LPGWQRER
-92 GKSAARKKR
+92 GKSRTRKKR

-108 QRMKKVSLVEAEE
+108 QRMKKVSLAEAEE

-264 RGSFPLRNR
+264 KGSFPLRNR

-312 PGIDPERELADD
+312 PGIDPDRKLADD
-324 YPTYAAS
+324 YPTYAA
-331 QKSAEPSALSELEA
+331 QRV
-345 STDLKAPELAR
+345 DAPATLR
-356 RRSNTTH
+356 VTR
-363 ARQASVPTKLSSAFR
+363 SSAFR

-389 VGIRCAADVLAAYAD
+389 VGIRCAADVLAAYAG
-404 SYGLDPAALVASGQ
+404 SYGMDPDALVASGQ
-418 VSEEDLTRDVTDLA
+418 VSEEDLTRDITDLA

-460 GFASAFAGSAAP
+460 GFGSA
-472 AGMSRAT
+472 SRAA
-479 GDRALPA
+479 GDCPLPDGAL
-486 DALSDLAGSG
+486 LDLAGEG
-496 TLNPNPGWGPYRTAG
+496 TLNPNPGWGPYRTAE

-520 AEFAYRRGDHPHADA
+520 AEFAYRRGDHPHEHE
-535 LPEDVSAL
+535 PTEE
-543 SGDKLKS
+543 KS
-550 KSSDSSRIDGKR
+550 ERTSFDSSRLDEKSFDSSRIDSKR
-562 LLTEGALALS
+562 LLTKDTLALS
-572 EDDFE
+572 GD
-577 GESSD
+577 
-582 SSRSNGKRL
+582 N
-591 LREDALRLPADDS
+591 S
-604 GRSLKSGPATP
+604 GQSPKSVPVTP

-631 CFRADHE
+631 CFREDHE
-638 RISEH
+638 RTSEH
-643 SNPEA
+643 SSPEA
-648 KDKTYLNALYY
+648 KDITYLNALYY

-689 DDQRYVRPVLT
+689 DDQRYVC
-700 KAVQVPNELSFE
+700 AVDL
-712 EPVNPLL
+712 
-719 KHPLKQNQPD
+719 
-729 QTPLKTRTAHEIE
+729 
-742 SEGKEHQKKEKEAK
+742 EKEWPV
-756 EKETEEEE
+756 
-764 TKEKETNHGI
+764 

>member
-16 AAGKGANLERLLS
+16 AAGKGANLERLLE

-43 GERERL
+43 GEREHL
-49 LRETPSESADWQ
+49 LRETPSESEDWG
-61 REEARGAGMR
+61 REEARSAGAR
-71 GGWMRD
+71 GGILRD

-86 LPGWQK
+86 LPGWQRER
-92 GKSAARKKR
+92 GKSRTRKKR

-108 QRMKKVSLVEAEE
+108 QRMRKVSLAEAEE
-121 TLELCERTGVVPI
+121 TLELCECTGVVPI
-134 CPADDRYPWLLREVP
+134 CPSDEHYPWLLREVP

-164 TPTTL
+164 TPITL

-234 NYLQQNADLRRVI
+234 RYLQQNADLRRVI

-264 RGSFPLRNR
+264 KGSFPLRNR

-312 PGIDPERELADD
+312 PGVDPER
-324 YPTYAAS
+324 P
-331 QKSAEPSALSELEA
+331 
-345 STDLKAPELAR
+345 LK
-356 RRSNTTH
+356 
-363 ARQASVPTKLSSAFR
+363 SSAFR
-378 GTRELLERETG
+378 GTSELLERETG
-389 VGIRCAADVLAAYAD
+389 VGIRCAADVLAAYAG
-404 SYGLDPAALVASGQ
+404 SYGLEPAALVASGQ

-441 SMVAKAR
+441 AMVAKAR

-460 GFASAFAGSAAP
+460 V
-472 AGMSRAT
+472 RE
-479 GDRALPA
+479 LPA
-486 DALSDLAGSG
+486 AALTDLAGEG
-496 TLNPNPGWGPYRTAG
+496 TLNLSPGWGPYRTAE

-520 AEFAYRRGDHPHADA
+520 AEFAYRRGDHPHERELA
-535 LPEDVSAL
+535 EDISETT
-543 SGDKLKS
+543 
-550 KSSDSSRIDGKR
+550 SSDSSRTGTDL
-562 LLTEGALALS
+562 LLTEEGRGAHGSFA
-572 EDDFE
+572 
-577 GESSD
+577 
-582 SSRSNGKRL
+582 
-591 LREDALRLPADDS
+591 
-604 GRSLKSGPATP
+604 GRSPTPEPATP
-615 LKPVKDLSQE
+615 LKPVNELSQE
-625 ARVVLA
+625 ARVVLN
-631 CFRADHE
+631 CFRD
-638 RISEH
+638 
-643 SNPEA
+643 P
-648 KDKTYLNALYY
+648 DGQPLYY
-659 DDFAMRLDMAPQ
+659 EDFSARIDMAPQ

-689 DDQRYVRPVLT
+689 MDQQYVC
-700 KAVQVPNELSFE
+700 AVDLE
-712 EPVNPLL
+712 EVWP
-719 KHPLKQNQPD
+719 
-729 QTPLKTRTAHEIE
+729 A
-742 SEGKEHQKKEKEAK
+742 
-756 EKETEEEE
+756 
-764 TKEKETNHGI
+764 

>member
-1 MTFHEDMKYWVWLQR
+1 MTFHENMKYWVWLQR
-16 AAGKGANLERLLS
+16 AAGKGANLERLLE

-43 GERERL
+43 GEREHL
-49 LRETPSESADWQ
+49 LRETPSESEDWG
-61 REEARGAGMR
+61 REEARSAGAR
-71 GGWMRD
+71 GGILRD

-86 LPGWQK
+86 LPGWQRER
-92 GKSAARKKR
+92 GKSRTRKKR

-108 QRMKKVSLVEAEE
+108 QRMRKVSLAEAEE

-134 CPADDRYPWLLREVP
+134 CPSDEHYPWLLREVP

-164 TPTTL
+164 TPITL

-234 NYLQQNADLRRVI
+234 RYLQQNADLRRVI

-264 RGSFPLRNR
+264 KGSFPLRNR

-312 PGIDPERELADD
+312 PGVDPER
-324 YPTYAAS
+324 P
-331 QKSAEPSALSELEA
+331 
-345 STDLKAPELAR
+345 LK
-356 RRSNTTH
+356 
-363 ARQASVPTKLSSAFR
+363 SSAFR
-378 GTRELLERETG
+378 GTSELLERETG
-389 VGIRCAADVLAAYAD
+389 VGIRCAADVLAAYAG
-404 SYGLDPAALVASGQ
+404 SYGLEPAALVASGQ

-441 SMVAKAR
+441 AMVAKAR

-460 GFASAFAGSAAP
+460 V
-472 AGMSRAT
+472 RE
-479 GDRALPA
+479 LPA
-486 DALSDLAGSG
+486 AALTDLAGEG
-496 TLNPNPGWGPYRTAG
+496 TLNLSPGWGPSRTAE

-520 AEFAYRRGDHPHADA
+520 AEFAYRRGDHPHERELA
-535 LPEDVSAL
+535 EDISETT
-543 SGDKLKS
+543 
-550 KSSDSSRIDGKR
+550 SSDSSRTGTDL
-562 LLTEGALALS
+562 LLTEEGRGAHGSFA
-572 EDDFE
+572 
-577 GESSD
+577 
-582 SSRSNGKRL
+582 
-591 LREDALRLPADDS
+591 
-604 GRSLKSGPATP
+604 GRSPAPGPATP
-615 LKPVKDLSQE
+615 SKPVNELSQE
-625 ARVVLA
+625 ARVVLN
-631 CFRADHE
+631 CFRD
-638 RISEH
+638 
-643 SNPEA
+643 P
-648 KDKTYLNALYY
+648 DGQPLYY
-659 DDFAMRLDMAPQ
+659 EDFSARIDMAPQ

-689 DDQRYVRPVLT
+689 MDQQYVC
-700 KAVQVPNELSFE
+700 AVDLE
-712 EPVNPLL
+712 EVWP
-719 KHPLKQNQPD
+719 
-729 QTPLKTRTAHEIE
+729 A
-742 SEGKEHQKKEKEAK
+742 
-756 EKETEEEE
+756 
-764 TKEKETNHGI
+764 

>member
-29 PFGGDVRALYEADP
+29 PFGGDVRALYETDP
-43 GERERL
+43 GERERM
-49 LRETPSESADWQ
+49 LRETPSESEDWW
-61 REEARGAGMR
+61 REEARSAGAR
-71 GGWMRD
+71 GGLLRD

-86 LPGWQK
+86 LPGWQRER
-92 GKSAARKKR
+92 GKSRTRKKR

-108 QRMKKVSLVEAEE
+108 QRMKKVSLAEAEE

-312 PGIDPERELADD
+312 PGIDPER
-324 YPTYAAS
+324 P
-331 QKSAEPSALSELEA
+331 
-345 STDLKAPELAR
+345 LK
-356 RRSNTTH
+356 
-363 ARQASVPTKLSSAFR
+363 SSAFR

-441 SMVAKAR
+441 AMVAKAR

-453 RPGGPAS
+453 CPGGPAS
-460 GFASAFAGSAAP
+460 GLAS
-472 AGMSRAT
+472 T
-479 GDRALPA
+479 

-535 LPEDVSAL
+535 LPEDATTP
-543 SGDKLKS
+543 SGDKFEGE
-550 KSSDSSRIDGKR
+550 SSDSSRIDGKR
-562 LLTEGALALS
+562 LLTEGTLALS
-572 EDDFE
+572 EGDFE
-577 GESSD
+577 GESSG
-582 SSRSNGKRL
+582 SSRSNSKRL
-591 LREDALRLPADDS
+591 LTEDTLGLPADAS
-604 GRSLKSGPATP
+604 GRSPKSEPATPFKSATP

-631 CFRADHE
+631 CFRD
-638 RISEH
+638 
-643 SNPEA
+643 P
-648 KDKTYLNALYY
+648 DGQPLYY
-659 DDFAMRLDMAPQ
+659 EDISARIDMAPQ

-689 DDQRYVRPVLT
+689 MDQQYVC
-700 KAVQVPNELSFE
+700 AVDLGEVWP
-712 EPVNPLL
+712 
-719 KHPLKQNQPD
+719 
-729 QTPLKTRTAHEIE
+729 A
-742 SEGKEHQKKEKEAK
+742 
-756 EKETEEEE
+756 
-764 TKEKETNHGI
+764 

>member
-43 GERERL
+43 GERERM
-49 LRETPSESADWQ
+49 LRETPSESAGWQ

-71 GGWMRD
+71 GGWVRD

-86 LPGWQK
+86 LPGWQREK
-92 GKSAARKKR
+92 PAARRKR

-108 QRMKKVSLVEAEE
+108 QRMKKVSLAEAEE

-247 SHNGLLL
+247 SHNGLLI

-312 PGIDPERELADD
+312 PGVDPER
-324 YPTYAAS
+324 P
-331 QKSAEPSALSELEA
+331 
-345 STDLKAPELAR
+345 LK
-356 RRSNTTH
+356 
-363 ARQASVPTKLSSAFR
+363 SSAFR
-378 GTRELLERETG
+378 GTSELLERETG
-389 VGIRCAADVLAAYAD
+389 VGIRCAADVLAAYAG
-404 SYGLDPAALVASGQ
+404 SYGLEPAALVASGQ

-441 SMVAKAR
+441 AMVAKAR

-460 GFASAFAGSAAP
+460 V
-472 AGMSRAT
+472 RE
-479 GDRALPA
+479 LPA
-486 DALSDLAGSG
+486 AALSDLAGEG
-496 TLNPNPGWGPYRTAG
+496 TLNPSPGWGPYRTAG

-520 AEFAYRRGDHPHADA
+520 AEFAYRRGDHPHEHE
-535 LPEDVSAL
+535 LTEENNE
-543 SGDKLKS
+543 KT
-550 KSSDSSRIDGKR
+550 SSDSSRTGTDL
-562 LLTEGALALS
+562 LLTEEGRGAHGSFA
-572 EDDFE
+572 
-577 GESSD
+577 
-582 SSRSNGKRL
+582 
-591 LREDALRLPADDS
+591 
-604 GRSLKSGPATP
+604 GRSPTPGPATP
-615 LKPVKDLSQE
+615 LKPVNELSQE
-625 ARVVLA
+625 ARVVLN
-631 CFRADHE
+631 CFRD
-638 RISEH
+638 
-643 SNPEA
+643 P
-648 KDKTYLNALYY
+648 DGQPLYY
-659 DDFAMRLDMAPQ
+659 EDFSARIDMAPQ

-689 DDQRYVRPVLT
+689 MDQQYVC
-700 KAVQVPNELSFE
+700 AVDLE
-712 EPVNPLL
+712 EVWP
-719 KHPLKQNQPD
+719 
-729 QTPLKTRTAHEIE
+729 A
-742 SEGKEHQKKEKEAK
+742 
-756 EKETEEEE
+756 
-764 TKEKETNHGI
+764 

>member
-16 AAGKGANLERLLS
+16 AAGKGANLERLLE

-43 GERERL
+43 GEREHL
-49 LRETPSESADWQ
+49 LRETPSESEDWG
-61 REEARGAGMR
+61 REEARSAGAR
-71 GGWMRD
+71 GGILRD

-86 LPGWQK
+86 LPGWQRER
-92 GKSAARKKR
+92 GKSRTRKKR

-108 QRMKKVSLVEAEE
+108 QRMRKVSLAEAEE

-134 CPADDRYPWLLREVP
+134 CPSDEHYPWLLREVP

-234 NYLQQNADLRRVI
+234 RYLQQNADLRRVI

-264 RGSFPLRNR
+264 KGSFPLRNR

-312 PGIDPERELADD
+312 PGVDPER
-324 YPTYAAS
+324 P
-331 QKSAEPSALSELEA
+331 
-345 STDLKAPELAR
+345 LK
-356 RRSNTTH
+356 
-363 ARQASVPTKLSSAFR
+363 SSAFR
-378 GTRELLERETG
+378 GTSELLERETG
-389 VGIRCAADVLAAYAD
+389 VGIRCAADVLAAYAG
-404 SYGLDPAALVASGQ
+404 SYGLEPAALVASGQ

-441 SMVAKAR
+441 AMVAKAR

-453 RPGGPAS
+453 RPGSPAS
-460 GFASAFAGSAAP
+460 V
-472 AGMSRAT
+472 RE
-479 GDRALPA
+479 LPA
-486 DALSDLAGSG
+486 AALTDLAGEG
-496 TLNPNPGWGPYRTAG
+496 TLNLSPGWGPYRTAE

-520 AEFAYRRGDHPHADA
+520 AEFAYRRGDHPHERELA
-535 LPEDVSAL
+535 EDISETT
-543 SGDKLKS
+543 
-550 KSSDSSRIDGKR
+550 SSDSSRTGTDL
-562 LLTEGALALS
+562 LLTEEGRGAHGSFA
-572 EDDFE
+572 
-577 GESSD
+577 
-582 SSRSNGKRL
+582 
-591 LREDALRLPADDS
+591 
-604 GRSLKSGPATP
+604 GRSPTPEPATP
-615 LKPVKDLSQE
+615 LKPVNELSQE
-625 ARVVLA
+625 ARVVLN
-631 CFRADHE
+631 CFRD
-638 RISEH
+638 
-643 SNPEA
+643 P
-648 KDKTYLNALYY
+648 DGQPLYY
-659 DDFAMRLDMAPQ
+659 EDFSARIDMAPQ

-689 DDQRYVRPVLT
+689 MDQQYVC
-700 KAVQVPNELSFE
+700 AVDLE
-712 EPVNPLL
+712 EVWP
-719 KHPLKQNQPD
+719 
-729 QTPLKTRTAHEIE
+729 A
-742 SEGKEHQKKEKEAK
+742 
-756 EKETEEEE
+756 
-764 TKEKETNHGI
+764 

>member
-29 PFGGDVRALYEADP
+29 PFGGDVRALYETDP
-43 GERERL
+43 GERERM
-49 LRETPSESADWQ
+49 LRETPSESEDWW
-61 REEARGAGMR
+61 REEARSAGAR
-71 GGWMRD
+71 GGLLRD

-86 LPGWQK
+86 LPGWQRER
-92 GKSAARKKR
+92 GKSRTSKKR

-108 QRMKKVSLVEAEE
+108 QRMKKVSLAEAEE

-312 PGIDPERELADD
+312 PGIDPERPL
-324 YPTYAAS
+324 T
-331 QKSAEPSALSELEA
+331 
-345 STDLKAPELAR
+345 
-356 RRSNTTH
+356 
-363 ARQASVPTKLSSAFR
+363 SSAFR

-441 SMVAKAR
+441 AMVAKAR

-453 RPGGPAS
+453 CPGGPAS
-460 GFASAFAGSAAP
+460 GLAS
-472 AGMSRAT
+472 T
-479 GDRALPA
+479 

-535 LPEDVSAL
+535 LPEDATTP
-543 SGDKLKS
+543 SGDKFEGE
-550 KSSDSSRIDGKR
+550 SSDSSRIDGKR
-562 LLTEGALALS
+562 LLTEGTLALS
-572 EDDFE
+572 EGDFE
-577 GESSD
+577 GESSG
-582 SSRSNGKRL
+582 SSRSNSKRL
-591 LREDALRLPADDS
+591 LTEDTLGLPADAS
-604 GRSLKSGPATP
+604 GRSPKSEPATPFKSATP

-631 CFRADHE
+631 CFRD
-638 RISEH
+638 
-643 SNPEA
+643 P
-648 KDKTYLNALYY
+648 DGQPLYY
-659 DDFAMRLDMAPQ
+659 EDISARIDMAPQ

-689 DDQRYVRPVLT
+689 MDQQYVC
-700 KAVQVPNELSFE
+700 AVDLGEVWP
-712 EPVNPLL
+712 
-719 KHPLKQNQPD
+719 
-729 QTPLKTRTAHEIE
+729 A
-742 SEGKEHQKKEKEAK
+742 
-756 EKETEEEE
+756 
-764 TKEKETNHGI
+764 

>member
-1 MTFHEDMKYWVWLQR
+1 MTFHENMKYWVWLQR
-16 AAGKGANLERLLS
+16 AAGKGANLERLLE

-43 GERERL
+43 GEREHL
-49 LRETPSESADWQ
+49 LRETPSESEDWG
-61 REEARGAGMR
+61 REEARSAGAR
-71 GGWMRD
+71 GGILRD

-86 LPGWQK
+86 LPGWQRER
-92 GKSAARKKR
+92 GKSRTRKKR

-108 QRMKKVSLVEAEE
+108 QRMRKVSLAEAEE
-121 TLELCERTGVVPI
+121 TLELCECTGVVPI
-134 CPADDRYPWLLREVP
+134 CPSDEHYPWLLREVP

-164 TPTTL
+164 TPITL

-234 NYLQQNADLRRVI
+234 RYLQQNADLRRVI

-264 RGSFPLRNR
+264 KGSFPLRNR

-312 PGIDPERELADD
+312 PGVDPER
-324 YPTYAAS
+324 P
-331 QKSAEPSALSELEA
+331 
-345 STDLKAPELAR
+345 LK
-356 RRSNTTH
+356 
-363 ARQASVPTKLSSAFR
+363 SSAFR
-378 GTRELLERETG
+378 GTSELLERDTG
-389 VGIRCAADVLAAYAD
+389 VGIRCAADVLAAYAG

-441 SMVAKAR
+441 AMVAKAR

-460 GFASAFAGSAAP
+460 V
-472 AGMSRAT
+472 RE
-479 GDRALPA
+479 LPA
-486 DALSDLAGSG
+486 AALSDLAGEG
-496 TLNPNPGWGPYRTAG
+496 TLNPSPGWGPYRTAG

-520 AEFAYRRGDHPHADA
+520 AEFAYRRGDHPHERELA
-535 LPEDVSAL
+535 EENNE
-543 SGDKLKS
+543 KT
-550 KSSDSSRIDGKR
+550 SSDSSRTGTDL
-562 LLTEGALALS
+562 LLTEDGRGAHGSFA
-572 EDDFE
+572 
-577 GESSD
+577 
-582 SSRSNGKRL
+582 
-591 LREDALRLPADDS
+591 
-604 GRSLKSGPATP
+604 GRSPTPGPATP
-615 LKPVKDLSQE
+615 LKPVNELSQE
-625 ARVVLA
+625 ARVVLN
-631 CFRADHE
+631 CFRD
-638 RISEH
+638 
-643 SNPEA
+643 P
-648 KDKTYLNALYY
+648 DGQPLYY
-659 DDFAMRLDMAPQ
+659 EDFSARIDMAPQ

-689 DDQRYVRPVLT
+689 MDQQYVC
-700 KAVQVPNELSFE
+700 AVDLE
-712 EPVNPLL
+712 EVWP
-719 KHPLKQNQPD
+719 
-729 QTPLKTRTAHEIE
+729 A
-742 SEGKEHQKKEKEAK
+742 
-756 EKETEEEE
+756 
-764 TKEKETNHGI
+764 

>member
-16 AAGKGANLERLLS
+16 AAGKGANLERLLE

-43 GERERL
+43 GEREHL
-49 LRETPSESADWQ
+49 LRETPSESEDWG
-61 REEARGAGMR
+61 REEARSAGAR
-71 GGWMRD
+71 GGILRD

-86 LPGWQK
+86 LPGWQRER
-92 GKSAARKKR
+92 GKSRTRKKR

-108 QRMKKVSLVEAEE
+108 QRMRKVSLAEAEE

-134 CPADDRYPWLLREVP
+134 CPSDEHYPWLLREVP

-164 TPTTL
+164 TPITL

-234 NYLQQNADLRRVI
+234 RYLQQNADLRRVI

-264 RGSFPLRNR
+264 KGSFPLRNR

-312 PGIDPERELADD
+312 PGVDPER
-324 YPTYAAS
+324 P
-331 QKSAEPSALSELEA
+331 
-345 STDLKAPELAR
+345 LK
-356 RRSNTTH
+356 
-363 ARQASVPTKLSSAFR
+363 SSAFR
-378 GTRELLERETG
+378 GTSELLERETG
-389 VGIRCAADVLAAYAD
+389 VGIRCAADVLAAYAG
-404 SYGLDPAALVASGQ
+404 SYGLEPAALVASGQ

-441 SMVAKAR
+441 AMVAKAR

-453 RPGGPAS
+453 RPGSPAS
-460 GFASAFAGSAAP
+460 V
-472 AGMSRAT
+472 RE
-479 GDRALPA
+479 LPA
-486 DALSDLAGSG
+486 AALSDLAGSG

-520 AEFAYRRGDHPHADA
+520 AEFAYRRGDHPHERELA
-535 LPEDVSAL
+535 EDISETT
-543 SGDKLKS
+543 
-550 KSSDSSRIDGKR
+550 SSDSSRTGTDL
-562 LLTEGALALS
+562 LLTEEGRGAHGSFA
-572 EDDFE
+572 
-577 GESSD
+577 
-582 SSRSNGKRL
+582 
-591 LREDALRLPADDS
+591 
-604 GRSLKSGPATP
+604 GRSPTPGPATP
-615 LKPVKDLSQE
+615 SKPVNELSQE
-625 ARVVLA
+625 ARVVLN
-631 CFRADHE
+631 CFRD
-638 RISEH
+638 
-643 SNPEA
+643 P
-648 KDKTYLNALYY
+648 DGQPLYY
-659 DDFAMRLDMAPQ
+659 EDFSARIDMAPQ

-689 DDQRYVRPVLT
+689 MDQQYVC
-700 KAVQVPNELSFE
+700 AVDLE
-712 EPVNPLL
+712 EVWP
-719 KHPLKQNQPD
+719 
-729 QTPLKTRTAHEIE
+729 A
-742 SEGKEHQKKEKEAK
+742 
-756 EKETEEEE
+756 
-764 TKEKETNHGI
+764 

>member
-29 PFGGDVRALYEADP
+29 PFGGDVRALYETDP
-43 GERERL
+43 GERERM
-49 LRETPSESADWQ
+49 LRETPSESEDWW
-61 REEARGAGMR
+61 REEARSAGAR
-71 GGWMRD
+71 GGLLRD

-86 LPGWQK
+86 LPGWQRER
-92 GKSAARKKR
+92 GKSRTRKKR

-108 QRMKKVSLVEAEE
+108 QRMKKVSLAEAEE

-312 PGIDPERELADD
+312 PGIDPERPL
-324 YPTYAAS
+324 T
-331 QKSAEPSALSELEA
+331 
-345 STDLKAPELAR
+345 
-356 RRSNTTH
+356 
-363 ARQASVPTKLSSAFR
+363 SSAFR

-441 SMVAKAR
+441 AMVAKAR

-453 RPGGPAS
+453 CPGGPAS
-460 GFASAFAGSAAP
+460 GLAS
-472 AGMSRAT
+472 T
-479 GDRALPA
+479 

-535 LPEDVSAL
+535 LPEDATTP
-543 SGDKLKS
+543 SGDKFEGE
-550 KSSDSSRIDGKR
+550 SSDSSRIDGKR
-562 LLTEGALALS
+562 LLTEGTLALS
-572 EDDFE
+572 EGDFE
-577 GESSD
+577 GESSG
-582 SSRSNGKRL
+582 SSRSNSKRL
-591 LREDALRLPADDS
+591 LTEDTLGLPADAS
-604 GRSLKSGPATP
+604 GRSPKSEPATPFKSATP

-631 CFRADHE
+631 CFRD
-638 RISEH
+638 
-643 SNPEA
+643 P
-648 KDKTYLNALYY
+648 DGQPLYY
-659 DDFAMRLDMAPQ
+659 EDISARIDMAPQ

-689 DDQRYVRPVLT
+689 MDQQYVC
-700 KAVQVPNELSFE
+700 AVDLGEVWP
-712 EPVNPLL
+712 
-719 KHPLKQNQPD
+719 
-729 QTPLKTRTAHEIE
+729 A
-742 SEGKEHQKKEKEAK
+742 
-756 EKETEEEE
+756 
-764 TKEKETNHGI
+764 

>member
-29 PFGGDVRALYEADP
+29 PFGGDVRALYETDP
-43 GERERL
+43 GERERM
-49 LRETPSESADWQ
+49 LRETPSESEDWW
-61 REEARGAGMR
+61 REEARSAGAR
-71 GGWMRD
+71 GGLLRD

-86 LPGWQK
+86 LPGWQRER
-92 GKSAARKKR
+92 GKSRTRKKR

-108 QRMKKVSLVEAEE
+108 QRMKKVSLAEAEE

-312 PGIDPERELADD
+312 PGIDPERPL
-324 YPTYAAS
+324 T
-331 QKSAEPSALSELEA
+331 
-345 STDLKAPELAR
+345 
-356 RRSNTTH
+356 
-363 ARQASVPTKLSSAFR
+363 SSAFR

-404 SYGLDPAALVASGQ
+404 SYGLDPAVLVASGQ

-441 SMVAKAR
+441 AMVAKAR

-453 RPGGPAS
+453 CPGGPAS
-460 GFASAFAGSAAP
+460 GLAS
-472 AGMSRAT
+472 T
-479 GDRALPA
+479 

-535 LPEDVSAL
+535 LPEDATTP
-543 SGDKLKS
+543 SGDKFEGE
-550 KSSDSSRIDGKR
+550 SSDSSRIDGKR
-562 LLTEGALALS
+562 LLTEGTLALS
-572 EDDFE
+572 EGDFE
-577 GESSD
+577 GESSG
-582 SSRSNGKRL
+582 SSRSNSKRL
-591 LREDALRLPADDS
+591 LTEDTLGLPADAS
-604 GRSLKSGPATP
+604 GRSPKSEPATPFKSATP

-631 CFRADHE
+631 CFRD
-638 RISEH
+638 
-643 SNPEA
+643 P
-648 KDKTYLNALYY
+648 DGQPLYY
-659 DDFAMRLDMAPQ
+659 EDISARIDMAPQ

-689 DDQRYVRPVLT
+689 MDQQYVC
-700 KAVQVPNELSFE
+700 AVDLGEVWP
-712 EPVNPLL
+712 
-719 KHPLKQNQPD
+719 
-729 QTPLKTRTAHEIE
+729 A
-742 SEGKEHQKKEKEAK
+742 
-756 EKETEEEE
+756 
-764 TKEKETNHGI
+764 

>member
-43 GERERL
+43 GERERM
-49 LRETPSESADWQ
+49 LRETPSESAGWQ

-92 GKSAARKKR
+92 GKPAARKKR

-108 QRMKKVSLVEAEE
+108 QRMKKVSLAEAEE

-210 SACHIGALNAGCPT
+210 SACHIGALNVGCPT

-264 RGSFPLRNR
+264 KGSFPLRNR

-312 PGIDPERELADD
+312 PGIDPERL
-324 YPTYAAS
+324 
-331 QKSAEPSALSELEA
+331 
-345 STDLKAPELAR
+345 LK
-356 RRSNTTH
+356 
-363 ARQASVPTKLSSAFR
+363 SSAFR
-378 GTRELLERETG
+378 VTRELLERETG
-389 VGIRCAADVLAAYAD
+389 VGIRCAADVLSAYAD

-453 RPGGPAS
+453 RPGGPVT
-460 GFASAFAGSAAP
+460 GFV
-472 AGMSRAT
+472 
-479 GDRALPA
+479 PA

-535 LPEDVSAL
+535 L
-543 SGDKLKS
+543 
-550 KSSDSSRIDGKR
+550 
-562 LLTEGALALS
+562 TEGALALFGD
-572 EDDFE
+572 ELE
-577 GESSD
+577 EKSSD
-582 SSRSNGKRL
+582 KSRIDSKRL
-591 LREDALRLPADDS
+591 LTKDAPASPEDCVGQSPKRE
-604 GRSLKSGPATP
+604 PATP

-631 CFRADHE
+631 CFREEGD
-638 RISEH
+638 
-643 SNPEA
+643 NTQL
-648 KDKTYLNALYY
+648 KALYY

-689 DDQRYVRPVLT
+689 DDQRYVC
-700 KAVQVPNELSFE
+700 AVDL
-712 EPVNPLL
+712 
-719 KHPLKQNQPD
+719 
-729 QTPLKTRTAHEIE
+729 
-742 SEGKEHQKKEKEAK
+742 EKEWPV
-756 EKETEEEE
+756 
-764 TKEKETNHGI
+764 

>member
-16 AAGKGANLERLLS
+16 AAGKGANLERLLE

-43 GERERL
+43 GEREHL
-49 LRETPSESADWQ
+49 LRETPSESEDWG
-61 REEARGAGMR
+61 REEARSAGAR
-71 GGWMRD
+71 GGILRD

-86 LPGWQK
+86 LPGWQRER
-92 GKSAARKKR
+92 GKSRTRKKR

-108 QRMKKVSLVEAEE
+108 QRMRKVSLAEAEE
-121 TLELCERTGVVPI
+121 TLELCECTGVVPI
-134 CPADDRYPWLLREVP
+134 CPSDEHYPWLLREVP

-234 NYLQQNADLRRVI
+234 RYLQQNADLRRVI

-264 RGSFPLRNR
+264 KGSFPLRNR

-312 PGIDPERELADD
+312 PGVDPER
-324 YPTYAAS
+324 P
-331 QKSAEPSALSELEA
+331 
-345 STDLKAPELAR
+345 LK
-356 RRSNTTH
+356 
-363 ARQASVPTKLSSAFR
+363 SSAFR
-378 GTRELLERETG
+378 GTSELLERETG
-389 VGIRCAADVLAAYAD
+389 VGIRCAADVLAAYAG
-404 SYGLDPAALVASGQ
+404 SYGLEPAALVASGQ

-441 SMVAKAR
+441 AMVAKAR

-453 RPGGPAS
+453 RPGSPAS
-460 GFASAFAGSAAP
+460 V
-472 AGMSRAT
+472 RE
-479 GDRALPA
+479 LPA
-486 DALSDLAGSG
+486 AALTDLAGEG
-496 TLNPNPGWGPYRTAG
+496 TLNLSPGWGPYRTAE

-520 AEFAYRRGDHPHADA
+520 AEFAYRRGDHPHERELA
-535 LPEDVSAL
+535 EDISETT
-543 SGDKLKS
+543 
-550 KSSDSSRIDGKR
+550 SSDSSRTGTDL
-562 LLTEGALALS
+562 LLTEEGRGAHGSFA
-572 EDDFE
+572 
-577 GESSD
+577 
-582 SSRSNGKRL
+582 
-591 LREDALRLPADDS
+591 
-604 GRSLKSGPATP
+604 GRSPAPGPATP
-615 LKPVKDLSQE
+615 SKPVNELSQE
-625 ARVVLA
+625 ARVVLN
-631 CFRADHE
+631 CFRD
-638 RISEH
+638 
-643 SNPEA
+643 P
-648 KDKTYLNALYY
+648 DGQPLYY
-659 DDFAMRLDMAPQ
+659 EDFSARIDMAPQ

-689 DDQRYVRPVLT
+689 MDQQYVC
-700 KAVQVPNELSFE
+700 AVDLE
-712 EPVNPLL
+712 EVWP
-719 KHPLKQNQPD
+719 
-729 QTPLKTRTAHEIE
+729 A
-742 SEGKEHQKKEKEAK
+742 
-756 EKETEEEE
+756 
-764 TKEKETNHGI
+764 

>member
-16 AAGKGANLERLLS
+16 AAGKGANLERLLE

-43 GERERL
+43 GEREHL
-49 LRETPSESADWQ
+49 LRETPSESEDWG
-61 REEARGAGMR
+61 REEARSAGAR
-71 GGWMRD
+71 GGILRD

-86 LPGWQK
+86 LPGWQRER
-92 GKSAARKKR
+92 GKSRTRKKR

-108 QRMKKVSLVEAEE
+108 QRMRKVSLAEAEE

-134 CPADDRYPWLLREVP
+134 CPSDEHYPWLLREVP

-164 TPTTL
+164 TPITL

-234 NYLQQNADLRRVI
+234 RYLQQNADLRRVI

-264 RGSFPLRNR
+264 KGSFPLRNR

-312 PGIDPERELADD
+312 PGVDPER
-324 YPTYAAS
+324 P
-331 QKSAEPSALSELEA
+331 
-345 STDLKAPELAR
+345 LK
-356 RRSNTTH
+356 
-363 ARQASVPTKLSSAFR
+363 SSAFR
-378 GTRELLERETG
+378 GTSELLERETG
-389 VGIRCAADVLAAYAD
+389 VGIRCAADVLAAYAG

-418 VSEEDLTRDVTDLA
+418 VSEADLTRDITDLA

-441 SMVAKAR
+441 AMVAKAR

-460 GFASAFAGSAAP
+460 V
-472 AGMSRAT
+472 RE
-479 GDRALPA
+479 LPA
-486 DALSDLAGSG
+486 AALSDLAGEG
-496 TLNPNPGWGPYRTAG
+496 TLNPSPGWGPYRTAG

-520 AEFAYRRGDHPHADA
+520 AEFAYRRGDHPHERELA
-535 LPEDVSAL
+535 EENNE
-543 SGDKLKS
+543 KT
-550 KSSDSSRIDGKR
+550 SSDSSRTGTDL
-562 LLTEGALALS
+562 LLTEEGRGAHGSFA
-572 EDDFE
+572 
-577 GESSD
+577 
-582 SSRSNGKRL
+582 
-591 LREDALRLPADDS
+591 
-604 GRSLKSGPATP
+604 GRSPTPEPATP
-615 LKPVKDLSQE
+615 LKPVNELSQE
-625 ARVVLA
+625 ARVVLN
-631 CFRADHE
+631 CFRD
-638 RISEH
+638 
-643 SNPEA
+643 P
-648 KDKTYLNALYY
+648 DGQPLYY
-659 DDFAMRLDMAPQ
+659 EDFSARIDMAPQ

-689 DDQRYVRPVLT
+689 MDQQYVC
-700 KAVQVPNELSFE
+700 AVDLE
-712 EPVNPLL
+712 EVWP
-719 KHPLKQNQPD
+719 
-729 QTPLKTRTAHEIE
+729 A
-742 SEGKEHQKKEKEAK
+742 
-756 EKETEEEE
+756 
-764 TKEKETNHGI
+764 

>member
-312 PGIDPERELADD
+312 PGIDPERRLADD
-324 YPTYAAS
+324 YPSYAAP
-331 QKSAEPSALSELEA
+331 QKQVALSPA
-345 STDLKAPELAR
+345 VPAR
-356 RRSNTTH
+356 TTS
-363 ARQASVPTKLSSAFR
+363 RNTKLSSAFR

-418 VSEEDLTRDVTDLA
+418 VSEEDLTRDITDLA

-460 GFASAFAGSAAP
+460 GSAFAGYATSADLP
-472 AGMSRAT
+472 RAT
-479 GDRALPA
+479 GDRALPTG
-486 DALSDLAGSG
+486 ALTDLAGSG

-535 LPEDVSAL
+535 LPEDVSTS
-543 SGDKLKS
+543 SGNKLEG

-562 LLTEGALALS
+562 LLTE
-572 EDDFE
+572 
-577 GESSD
+577 
-582 SSRSNGKRL
+582 
-591 LREDALRLPADDS
+591 DALGLPADDS

-689 DDQRYVRPVLT
+689 DDQRYVC
-700 KAVQVPNELSFE
+700 AVDL
-712 EPVNPLL
+712 
-719 KHPLKQNQPD
+719 
-729 QTPLKTRTAHEIE
+729 
-742 SEGKEHQKKEKEAK
+742 EKELP
-756 EKETEEEE
+756 T
-764 TKEKETNHGI
+764 